1 MDSYITGKMIKEL
14 RESKKMTQ
22 QELAEKICVSDKTI
36 SKWET
41 CKGLPDISLIEPL
54 AKALDVSITE
64 LMKGEYIKN
73 NNKNANML
81 KSNFYV
87 CPVCGNVIYGIGDS
101 IISCCGITLPK
112 LETESPDDNHRID
125 CEIIENE
132 YYINVQHDMT
142 KKHYI
147 SFISYVS
154 NDRVEIVKLYPE
166 QNAEARFL
174 KRGRG
179 IIYIYCNKDGLMKI
193 NLDK

>member
-54 AKALDVSITE
+54 AKALDVSIIE

-81 KSNFYV
+81 KSSFYV

-101 IISCCGITLPK
+101 IISRCGITLPK
-112 LETESPDDNHRID
+112 LEAESPDDNHRID

-147 SFISYVS
+147 SFIAYVS

>member
-54 AKALDVSITE
+54 AKALDVSIIE

-81 KSNFYV
+81 KSHFYV
-87 CPVCGNVIYGIGDS
+87 S
-101 IISCCGITLPK
+101 
-112 LETESPDDNHRID
+112 
-125 CEIIENE
+125 
-132 YYINVQHDMT
+132 
-142 KKHYI
+142 KH
-147 SFISYVS
+147 
-154 NDRVEIVKLYPE
+154 
-166 QNAEARFL
+166 
-174 KRGRG
+174 
-179 IIYIYCNKDGLMKI
+179 
-193 NLDK
+193 